1 MLDALQPLGYSE
13 PTPIQAEAIPVVI
26 NGQDV
31 LGCAQT
37 GTGKTAA
44 FALPMI
50 HNLIQQELPQSG
62 RRHPRGLILTPTR
75 ELATQIGVNI
85 NDYSTKTRLRTTT
98 IFGGVSQNRQV
109 DALRRGVD
117 IVVATPG
124 RLLDLVNQR
133 HLDLGDITT
142 LVLDEADT
150 MLDMGFINDIRKIIA
165 MLPTERQT
173 LFFSATMPP
182 NIVKLS
188 NDILRSPV
196 RIEVAR
202 QSSAAETVEQTIYSI
217 RQNDKRDLLV
227 AILKEDDVD
236 SALVFTRTKY
246 GADKVAKHLS
256 VSGIQAEAIHGNK
269 SQPQR
274 DRAMNGF
281 KSGKIRVLVATD
293 IASRGIDVDELSH
306 VINFELPNVPESY
319 VHRIGRTGRAGMSGK
334 ALSFCNEA
342 DERKYLRDIQNLIQ
356 RELPVDASHEWHL
369 EMPPVS
375 TITGATSKKKAG
387 RSGQTQSRSNDGSR
401 GRHAEGRRDR
411 PQGGGRGGNSP
422 GRGPSSRNSD
432 SDRSDSRGARPGNS
446 AGNRSGSDRR
456 PSSSAGQPRK
466 PWEERSNDRKPQ
478 TTSSDGRSDNRRSDD
493 RGARGGSPERGGRGP
508 ARSDNRQ
515 GDRRN
520 DDRPARSGDR
530 RENTRGSAGGSDRP
544 KRQEGRPEQRTGRP
558 HNSGNQ
564 GSSNPAKPQKA
575 IFKPSEPSK
584 ARRTFGGFFGFG
596 KDE

>member
-44 FALPMI
+44 FSLPMI
-50 HNLIQQELPQSG
+50 HRLHQQEVPQSG
-62 RRHPRGLILTPTR
+62 RRQPRALILTPTR
-75 ELATQIGVNI
+75 ELATQIGVNLQE
-85 NDYSTKTRLRTTT
+85 YSTQTRLRSTT

-109 DALRRGVD
+109 DALRRGID

-133 HLDLGDITT
+133 HLDLRDINT

-165 MLPTERQT
+165 MLPVERQT

-202 QSSAAETVEQTIYSI
+202 QSSAAETVEQTIFSI

-256 VSGIQAEAIHGNK
+256 NSGIQAEAIHGNK

-281 KSGKIRVLVATD
+281 KKGKIRVLVATD

-306 VINFELPNVPESY
+306 VINFELPNIPESY
-319 VHRIGRTGRAGMSGK
+319 VHRIGRTGRAGSTGK

-342 DERKYLRDIQNLIQ
+342 DERKYLRDIQKLIQ
-356 RELPVDASHEWHL
+356 KELPVDSSHEWHL

-387 RSGQTQSRSNDGSR
+387 RSGQGQSRSNDSSR
-401 GRHAEGRRDR
+401 GRSTDGRRDR
-411 PQGGGRGGNSP
+411 PQGGGRSGSRNS
-422 GRGPSSRNSD
+422 SSRYSD
-432 SDRSDSRGARPGNS
+432 SDRSDSRGG
-446 AGNRSGSDRR
+446 RSGGNGGSRSSSDRR
-456 PSSSAGQPRK
+456 PSTSGSQPRK
-466 PWEERSNDRKPQ
+466 KWEDRSNDRKPQ
-478 TTSSDGRSDNRRSDD
+478 TSRNDGRSDDRRSADRGGQGVGRSDNRQR
-493 RGARGGSPERGGRGP
+493 AP
-508 ARSDNRQ
+508 
-515 GDRRN
+515 RR
-520 DDRPARSGDR
+520 DDRPARQGERHTNS
-530 RENTRGSAGGSDRP
+530 RGNAGGSDRP
-544 KRQEGRPEQRTGRP
+544 KRQERHSDQRSGRTADSR
-558 HNSGNQ
+558 NQ
-564 GSSNPAKPQKA
+564 GSDSSSKPKKA
-575 IFKPSEPSK
+575 VFKPNEPSK

>member
-1 MLDALQPLGYSE
+1 MLDALKPLGYSE

-62 RRHPRGLILTPTR
+62 RRQPRGLILTPTR
-75 ELATQIGVNI
+75 ELATQIGVNL
-85 NDYSTKTRLRTTT
+85 NDYSTQTRLRTTT

-133 HLDLGDITT
+133 HLDLRDITT

-188 NDILRSPV
+188 SDILRSPV

-281 KSGKIRVLVATD
+281 KKGKIRVLVATD

-319 VHRIGRTGRAGMSGK
+319 VHRIGRTGRAGSSGK

-387 RSGQTQSRSNDGSR
+387 RSGQGQSRSNDGSR
-401 GRHAEGRRDR
+401 GRNSDNRRDR
-411 PQGGGRGGNSP
+411 PQGGGRGGNSN

-432 SDRSDSRGARPGNS
+432 SDRSDSRGGRPGGN

-456 PSSSAGQPRK
+456 TTSSA
-466 PWEERSNDRKPQ
+466 DRKPQ
-478 TTSSDGRSDNRRSDD
+478 TARGDGRSDGRRSDD
-493 RGARGGSPERGGRGP
+493 RVSRGGNQERGGRGP
-508 ARSDNRQ
+508 ARSDSRQ

-520 DDRPARSGDR
+520 DDRSARSGDR
-530 RENTRGSAGGSDRP
+530 RENSRGSAGGSDRP
-544 KRQEGRPEQRTGRP
+544 KRQDNRPEQ
-558 HNSGNQ
+558 SG
-564 GSSNPAKPQKA
+564 STASKPQKPV
-575 IFKPSEPSK
+575 FKPSEPSK

-596 KDE
+596 KGE

>member
-1 MLDALQPLGYSE
+1 MLDALKPLGYSE

-44 FALPMI
+44 FSLPMI
-50 HNLIQQELPQSG
+50 HRLIQQELPESG
-62 RRHPRGLILTPTR
+62 RRQPRALILTPTR
-75 ELATQIGVNI
+75 ELATQIGVNLK
-85 NDYSTKTRLRTTT
+85 DYSTQTRLRSTT

-109 DALRRGVD
+109 DALRRGID

-133 HLDLGDITT
+133 HLDLRDINT

-165 MLPTERQT
+165 MLPVERQT

-182 NIVKLS
+182 NIVTLS

-227 AILKEDDVD
+227 AILKDDDVD

-246 GADKVAKHLS
+246 
-256 VSGIQAEAIHGNK
+256 
-269 SQPQR
+269 
-274 DRAMNGF
+274 
-281 KSGKIRVLVATD
+281 D

-306 VINFELPNVPESY
+306 VINFELPNIPESY
-319 VHRIGRTGRAGMSGK
+319 VHRIGRTGRAGSTGK

-342 DERKYLRDIQNLIQ
+342 DERKYLRDIQKLIQ
-356 RELPVDASHEWHL
+356 REIPIDSSHEWHL

-387 RSGQTQSRSNDGSR
+387 RSGQGQSRSNDSSR
-401 GRHAEGRRDR
+401 GRSSDGRRDR
-411 PQGGGRGGNSP
+411 PQGGGRSGGRN
-422 GRGPSSRNSD
+422 PSSRNSD
-432 SDRSDSRGARPGNS
+432 SDRSDSRGG
-446 AGNRSGSDRR
+446 RSGGNGGGRSSSDRR
-456 PSSSAGQPRK
+456 PSTSGSQPRK
-466 PWEERSNDRKPQ
+466 QWEDRSNDRKPQ
-478 TTSSDGRSDNRRSDD
+478 TSRNDGRSDDRRSAD
-493 RGARGGSPERGGRGP
+493 RGGQGVG
-508 ARSDNRQ
+508 RSDNRQ
-515 GDRRN
+515 GDRRR
-520 DDRPARSGDR
+520 DDRPARQGER
-530 RENTRGSAGGSDRP
+530 RDNSRGSAAGSDRP
-544 KRQEGRPEQRTGRP
+544 KRQEGRPEQRSGRTAD
-558 HNSGNQ
+558 SRNQ
-564 GSSNPAKPQKA
+564 GSDSSSKPKKA
-575 IFKPSEPSK
+575 VFKPNEPSK

-596 KDE
+596 KEE

>member
-1 MLDALQPLGYSE
+1 MLDALTPLGYSE

-44 FALPMI
+44 FSLPMI
-50 HNLIQQELPQSG
+50 HRLAQQELPKSG
-62 RRHPRGLILTPTR
+62 RRQPRALILTPTR
-75 ELATQIGVNI
+75 ELATQIGVNLK
-85 NDYSTKTRLRTTT
+85 DYSTQTRLRSTT

-133 HLDLGDITT
+133 HLDLSDINT

-150 MLDMGFINDIRKIIA
+150 MLDMGFIHDIRKIIA

-182 NIVKLS
+182 NIVTLS

-227 AILKEDDVD
+227 AILKDDDVD

-246 GADKVAKHLS
+246 GADKVAKHLTR
-256 VSGIQAEAIHGNK
+256 SGIQAEAIHGNK

-281 KSGKIRVLVATD
+281 KKGKIRVLVATD

-306 VINFELPNVPESY
+306 VINFELPNIPESY
-319 VHRIGRTGRAGMSGK
+319 VHRIGRTGRAGSSGK
-334 ALSFCNEA
+334 AISFCNEA
-342 DERKYLRDIQNLIQ
+342 DERKYLRDIQKLIQ
-356 RELPVDASHEWHL
+356 KELHVDASHEWHL
-369 EMPPVS
+369 ELPPVS
-375 TITGATSKKKAG
+375 TITGAASKNAKKKEG
-387 RSGQTQSRSNDGSR
+387 RSGFGQSRSRDGSR
-401 GRHAEGRRDR
+401 GSSSDHRRGRPQEGRSS
-411 PQGGGRGGNSP
+411 GGNKP
-422 GRGPSSRNSD
+422 SRNSD
-432 SDRSDSRGARPGNS
+432 SKRPGNREGRPER
-446 AGNRSGSDRR
+446 GNSGRSTEDRR
-456 PSSSAGQPRK
+456 PSHSNNSPRK
-466 PWEERSNDRKPQ
+466 QRENRPDSRKPERSRNE
-478 TTSSDGRSDNRRSDD
+478 GRSEGHRNE
-493 RGARGGSPERGGRGP
+493 ARGGRGVE
-508 ARSDNRQ
+508 RSNSKQNNQRGGNNPGRRD
-515 GDRRN
+515 DRRHPSRGN
-520 DDRPARSGDR
+520 DSAQGRTNRSGNRTD
-530 RENTRGSAGGSDRP
+530 
-544 KRQEGRPEQRTGRP
+544 QRTER
-558 HNSGNQ
+558 GNT
-564 GSSNPAKPQKA
+564 SNRRGASAESKPKKA
-575 IFKPSEPSK
+575 VFKPAEPNT
-584 ARRTFGGFFGFG
+584 ARKIFGGFFGFG

>member
-1 MLDALQPLGYSE
+1 MLDALKPLGYSE

-44 FALPMI
+44 FSLPMI
-50 HNLIQQELPQSG
+50 HRLIQQELPQSG
-62 RRHPRGLILTPTR
+62 RRQPRALILTPTR
-75 ELATQIGVNI
+75 ELATQIGVNLK
-85 NDYSTKTRLRTTT
+85 DYSTQTRLRSTT

-109 DALRRGVD
+109 DALRRGID

-133 HLDLGDITT
+133 HLDLRDINT

-165 MLPTERQT
+165 MLPVERQT
-173 LFFSATMPP
+173 LFFSATMTP

-227 AILKEDDVD
+227 AILKDDDVD

-256 VSGIQAEAIHGNK
+256 NSGIQAEAIHGNK

-281 KSGKIRVLVATD
+281 KKGKIRVLVATD

-306 VINFELPNVPESY
+306 VINFELPNIPESY
-319 VHRIGRTGRAGMSGK
+319 VHRIGRTGRAGSSGK
-334 ALSFCNEA
+334 ALSFSNEA
-342 DERKYLRDIQNLIQ
+342 DERKYLRDIQKLIQ
-356 RELPVDASHEWHL
+356 KELPIDSSHEWHL

-387 RSGQTQSRSNDGSR
+387 RSGQGQSRSNDGSR
-401 GRHAEGRRDR
+401 GRSSDGRRDR
-411 PQGGGRGGNSP
+411 PQGGGRSGGRNA
-422 GRGPSSRNSD
+422 SSRHSD
-432 SDRSDSRGARPGNS
+432 SDRSDSRGG
-446 AGNRSGSDRR
+446 RSGGNGGGRSSSDRR
-456 PSSSAGQPRK
+456 PSTSGSQPRK
-466 PWEERSNDRKPQ
+466 QWEDRSNDRKPQ
-478 TTSSDGRSDNRRSDD
+478 TSRNDGRSDDRRSPD
-493 RGARGGSPERGGRGP
+493 RRGQGGG
-508 ARSDNRQ
+508 RSDNRQ
-515 GDRRN
+515 GDRRR
-520 DDRPARSGDR
+520 DDRPVRQGER
-530 RENTRGSAGGSDRP
+530 RDNSRGSAAGSDRP
-544 KRQEGRPEQRTGRP
+544 KRQEGRPEQRSGRTAD
-558 HNSGNQ
+558 SRNQ
-564 GSSNPAKPQKA
+564 RSDSSSKPKKA
-575 IFKPSEPSK
+575 VFKPNEPSK

>member
-1 MLDALQPLGYSE
+1 MLDALKPLGYSE

-44 FALPMI
+44 FSLPMI
-50 HNLIQQELPQSG
+50 HRLIQQELPQSG
-62 RRHPRGLILTPTR
+62 RRQPRALILTPTR
-75 ELATQIGVNI
+75 ELATQIGVNLK
-85 NDYSTKTRLRTTT
+85 DYSTQTRLRSTT

-109 DALRRGVD
+109 DALRRGID

-133 HLDLGDITT
+133 HLDLRDINT

-165 MLPTERQT
+165 MLPVERQT

-188 NDILRSPV
+188 NDILRSPI

-202 QSSAAETVEQTIYSI
+202 QSSAAETVEQTVYSI

-227 AILKEDDVD
+227 AILKDDAVD

-256 VSGIQAEAIHGNK
+256 NSGIQAEAIHGNK

-281 KSGKIRVLVATD
+281 KKGKIRVLVATD

-306 VINFELPNVPESY
+306 VINFELPNIPESY
-319 VHRIGRTGRAGMSGK
+319 VHRIGRTGRAGSSGK

-342 DERKYLRDIQNLIQ
+342 DERKYLRDIQKLIQ
-356 RELPVDASHEWHL
+356 KEIHIDSSHEWHL
-369 EMPPVS
+369 EMPPVN
-375 TITGATSKKKAG
+375 TITGATSKKKSS
-387 RSGQTQSRSNDGSR
+387 RSGQGQSRSNDGSR
-401 GRHAEGRRDR
+401 GRNSDNRRDR
-411 PQGGGRGGNSP
+411 PQGGGRN
-422 GRGPSSRNSD
+422 PSSRNSD
-432 SDRSDSRGARPGNS
+432 SNRSD
-446 AGNRSGSDRR
+446 NRSGRSSSESR
-456 PSSSAGQPRK
+456 PSTSGSQPRK
-466 PWEERSNDRKPQ
+466 QWEDRSNDRKPQ
-478 TTSSDGRSDNRRSDD
+478 TARNDGRSDDRRNDD
-493 RGARGGSPERGGRGP
+493 RSSRGNSQERRGRGVTQP
-508 ARSDNRQ
+508 DNRQ
-515 GDRRN
+515 GDRRR
-520 DDRPARSGDR
+520 DDRPGRQDNRSDAPRGSGRGPDR
-530 RENTRGSAGGSDRP
+530 AVRSEGGSEQRNTRAKDSGNNRGSAASKP
-544 KRQEGRPEQRTGRP
+544 K
-558 HNSGNQ
+558 
-564 GSSNPAKPQKA
+564 KA
-575 IFKPSEPSK
+575 IFKPAEPSK